1 VERVKFTLFSVAVKN
16 LRRKSFRT
24 AVLIL
29 SIGLLVSILVF
40 GASFIISV
48 SSSLERASNRLGAD
62 LLVVPVGARDYAE
75 EMLLETKVKVFYMD
89 KDILGRVSAVEGV
102 EQATHQV
109 YLQSILGLC
118 CDIPAAKIVAFD
130 QDSDFIV
137 KPWLT
142 KVLNRRLEKGE
153 AMIGAE
159 AYENLG
165 LLDVQ
170 SSVLFNK
177 KYDFVGVLDKTGTG
191 LDNAIF
197 ISEEN
202 IDDILEL
209 GSASLRPDQIS
220 LIFTK
225 LEPGYEPEEVGR
237 RIEGSILEVDVIER
251 SDMGKRIVS
260 TLTDINRVFMITI
273 ILATLLS
280 AFLAWSVFSAIAN
293 ERLREIG
300 IMRAIGARGSHIV
313 WMFVAEVTLLGVL
326 GSLVGIA
333 LGTYLSVSLASFFT
347 LIREMS
353 ATMTLFERFEVSL
366 IGLLAGSGICLV
378 GALSSI
384 MRFKRL
390 EPLKALKE
398 A

>member
-1 VERVKFTLFSVAVKN
+1 MKFTLFSVAVKN

-40 GASFIISV
+40 GASFIVSV

-75 EMLLETKVKVFYMD
+75 EMLLETKVKVFYME
-89 KDILGRVSAVEGV
+89 KDILGRVTAVEGV

-153 AMIGAE
+153 AIIGAE

-177 KYDFVGVLDKTGTG
+177 KYNFVGVLDKTGTG

-225 LEPGYEPEEVGR
+225 LEPGYDPEEVGR

-273 ILATLLS
+273 ILATL
-280 AFLAWSVFSAIAN
+280 FSAIAN

-366 IGLLAGSGICLV
+366 IGLLAGSAICLV

>member
-1 VERVKFTLFSVAVKN
+1 
-16 LRRKSFRT
+16 
-24 AVLIL
+24 
-29 SIGLLVSILVF
+29 
-40 GASFIISV
+40 
-48 SSSLERASNRLGAD
+48 
-62 LLVVPVGARDYAE
+62 
-75 EMLLETKVKVFYMD
+75 MD

-142 KVLNRRLEKGE
+142 KVLNRRVEKGE

-260 TLTDINRVFMITI
+260 TLTDINRVFLITI